1 MGRTIH
7 SILFALLLSAFLPG
21 CKTGEDY
28 RREAEQLRDN
38 IPDEYRRTG
47 MISSSTYQVY
57 FRISA
62 RSYSEALDI
71 ARNECEPLALRYLLK
86 EPFIYITISPY
97 GVQRLKD
104 LIRKKGQIIAV
115 QKTENHY
122 YDVVYHIN
130 DYGLRE
136 QFQQIR

>member
-86 EPFIYITISPY
+86 EPFIYIRISPF

-104 LIRKKGQIIAV
+104 LIRKKGHIIAV